1 MNPEGDSL
9 EQFYR
14 NTTVAQNFA
23 EEKKCYIRM
32 RNEYNTLNRI
42 CHGKI

>member
-23 EEKKCYIRM
+23 EEKKMLYKD
-32 RNEYNTLNRI
+32 E
-42 CHGKI
+42 K